1 MSNTRS
7 GRFLTGILLGAAAGA
22 IAGLLAAP
30 RPGHETRRILKKSAD
45 ALPELADDLA
55 VVVQVQTTR
64 LTESAIQRWD
74 DTLLRLKEAIA
85 AGVEAGMEASQRTPE
100 AEAPRSAIPDRPSS
114 SSTLTAYPV
123 DDE

>member
-1 MSNTRS
+1 MSNNRS
-7 GRFLTGILLGAAAGA
+7 GRFLSGILLGAAAGA
-22 IAGLLAAP
+22 IAGLLVAP

-55 VVVQVQTTR
+55 VVVQVQTNR

-85 AGVEAGMEASQRTPE
+85 AGVEAGMEASQRTSE
-100 AEAPRSAIPDRPSS
+100 TEAPRSTIPDRPSS
-114 SSTLTAYPV
+114 PSALTAYPV

>member
-1 MSNTRS
+1 MSNNRS

-22 IAGLLAAP
+22 IAGLLVAP

-64 LTESAIQRWD
+64 LTESAVQRWD

-85 AGVEAGMEASQRTPE
+85 AGVEAGMEASQRTSE
-100 AEAPRSAIPDRPSS
+100 AEAPRSTIPDRPSS
-114 SSTLTAYPV
+114 PSTLTAYPV

>member
-1 MSNTRS
+1 MSNNRS

-74 DTLLRLKEAIA
+74 ETLLRLKEAIA

-100 AEAPRSAIPDRPSS
+100 AEAPRSTIPDRPSS
-114 SSTLTAYPV
+114 PSTLTAYPV